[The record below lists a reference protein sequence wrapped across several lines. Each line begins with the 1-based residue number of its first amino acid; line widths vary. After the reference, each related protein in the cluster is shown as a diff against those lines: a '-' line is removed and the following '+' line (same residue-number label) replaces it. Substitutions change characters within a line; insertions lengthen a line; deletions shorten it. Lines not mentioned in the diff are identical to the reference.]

1 MAPGGIEYTG
11 HSFSDVPAQ
20 SGQKPHQSVELLDRR
35 LLSMVFHSLHNPLPP
50 ASRLSRMQP
59 PTGMGHFEFATLAA
73 LRAAQLIRGCVPTI
87 QSEQHKSTIIAQ
99 YEVATGRISHAV
111 PEDADDGTADANTSE
126 E

>member
-1 MAPGGIEYTG
+1 
-11 HSFSDVPAQ
+11 
-20 SGQKPHQSVELLDRR
+20 
-35 LLSMVFHSLHNPLPP
+35 MVFHSLHNPLPP

-87 QSEQHKSTIIAQ
+87 ESEQHKSTIIAQ

-111 PEDADDGTADANTSE
+111 PEDSARAAGDAGTSQE
-126 E
+126 